1 VPSGILG
8 FQKWRGFRCGSGLS
22 ACVGG
27 YTTGAQDTHKTFI
40 RQVHYQWHPWHGQQV
55 HVRGEARRGG
65 TEVLRCVREEQQQ
78 TATLEIPTWMFDSGL
93 CSGMRPGS
101 QIQVNLGA
109 LVAVRTLLE
118 LRADDFESSLIREQ
132 HLSSGMGGADVDIVS
147 IEGPAGR
154 AVCSSG
160 ATAAVNR
167 GSLPADASLVGS
179 DAERTSPHEGSSG
192 RERGGVR

>member
-1 VPSGILG
+1 M
-8 FQKWRGFRCGSGLS
+8 F
-22 ACVGG
+22 G
-27 YTTGAQDTHKTFI
+27 YTTGAQDTHKTF

-78 TATLEIPTWMFDSGL
+78 AATLEIPTWMFDSGL

-101 QIQVNLGA
+101 QIRVSLGA
-109 LVAVRTLLE
+109 LVALRALLE
-118 LRADDFESSLIREQ
+118 LRADYVESSLIREQ
-132 HLSSGMGGADVDIVS
+132 HLSSGLGGADVDIVS

-160 ATAAVNR
+160 AAAAVNR
-167 GSLPADASLVGS
+167 GSLPADAPLVGS
-179 DAERTSPHEGSSG
+179 DAERTSRQEGSSG
-192 RERGGVR
+192 RERGDVR